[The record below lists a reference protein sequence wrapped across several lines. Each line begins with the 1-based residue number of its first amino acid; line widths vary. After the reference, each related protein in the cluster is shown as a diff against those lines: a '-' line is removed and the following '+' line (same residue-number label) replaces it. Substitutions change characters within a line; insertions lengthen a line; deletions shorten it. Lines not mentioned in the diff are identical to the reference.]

1 MDKNSVGAQKK
12 LKVVISCHKHRPE
25 EALLSMLVQK
35 PPEDEENP
43 FEICNKRSST
53 EDWIKEFQ

>member
-1 MDKNSVGAQKK
+1 MDKSSVGEQKK
-12 LKVVISCHKHRPE
+12 LKVVISHHKHRPE

-43 FEICNKRSST
+43 FEICNK
-53 EDWIKEFQ
+53 